1 MPGSVRSPTE
11 CQFGDVFDRVLSMK
25 WIEVPWH
32 SDLKPAR
39 DAYIKAAQAAD
50 DWSLEVRPG
59 STDYFPLD
67 LIDPR
72 TGRRVGSPP
81 VKKANEYLGRNGLLE
96 TYRKTNGCYPR
107 VEANGSGGSMEIKWP
122 PALSPPP
129 SPPAA
134 ATTQPS
140 GAGLAGGRFW
150 RLFGG
155 K

>member
-1 MPGSVRSPTE
+1 
-11 CQFGDVFDRVLSMK
+11 MK
-25 WIEVPWH
+25 WLEVPWH

-81 VKKANEYLGRNGLLE
+81 VKKADEYLGRNGLFE

-122 PALSPPP
+122 PDLSPLP
-129 SPPAA
+129 SPPVPAPP
-134 ATTQPS
+134 QPS
-140 GAGLAGGRFW
+140 GAAQPGGRLR
-150 RLFGG
+150 RLLGG
-155 K
+155 R

>member
-1 MPGSVRSPTE
+1 
-11 CQFGDVFDRVLSMK
+11 MK
-25 WIEVPWH
+25 WLEVPWH

-39 DAYIKAAQAAD
+39 DAYIKAAQAAG
-50 DWSLEVRPG
+50 DWGLEVRPG

-72 TGRRVGSPP
+72 TGKRVGSPP
-81 VKKANEYLGRNGLLE
+81 VKKADEYLGRNGLLE
-96 TYRKTNGCYPR
+96 KYRKTTGRYPR
-107 VEANGSGGSMEIKWP
+107 VEAASSGGTLEIKWP
-122 PALSPPP
+122 PELSPPP

-134 ATTQPS
+134 APNQPS
-140 GAGLAGGRFW
+140 GAAQAGGRLR